1 MDTREHPILI
11 TEPPLNAPRNR
22 ECVAELMF
30 ETFQVPA
37 LHIGLQP
44 LLALYGTQACNTMD
58 VTVRSAG
65 SVGQLLARS
74 SLCQP
79 GCASTRYVHMRM
91 L

>member
-1 MDTREHPILI
+1 MLI

-58 VTVRSAG
+58 VTVRSR
-65 SVGQLLARS
+65 GQLLARI
-74 SLCQP
+74 SLCQT
-79 GCASTRYVHMRM
+79 GRATTCYMHVRT